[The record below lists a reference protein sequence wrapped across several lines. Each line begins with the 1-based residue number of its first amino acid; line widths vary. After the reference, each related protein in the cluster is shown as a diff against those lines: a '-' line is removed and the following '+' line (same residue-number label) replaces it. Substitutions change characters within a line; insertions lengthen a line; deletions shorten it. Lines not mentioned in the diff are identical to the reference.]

1 MISATIYCNFIT
13 SLKNS
18 SFIRVNKL
26 IMKHFQASNQ
36 IKYDWKGKVILI
48 AEDIFT
54 STRYYQAA
62 LKRTN
67 SEILIAKNGQEAVE
81 IVKENKNIDLILM
94 DIHMPELNGF
104 EATKKIKKINHN
116 IPIVMQTAYILSG
129 EEEKSYEAGCD
140 DFLTKPIDLNKL
152 LSVVNNYL

>member
-1 MISATIYCNFIT
+1 
-13 SLKNS
+13 
-18 SFIRVNKL
+18 
-26 IMKHFQASNQ
+26 MKHFQASNQ

-81 IVKENKNIDLILM
+81 IVEENKNIDLILM

-104 EATKKIKKINHN
+104 EATRKIKKINRN
-116 IPIVMQTAYILSG
+116 ISIVMQTAYILSG

-140 DFLTKPIDLNKL
+140 DFLTKPVDLNKL

>member
-1 MISATIYCNFIT
+1 
-13 SLKNS
+13 
-18 SFIRVNKL
+18 
-26 IMKHFQASNQ
+26 MKDFQASNQ

-62 LKRTN
+62 LKKTN

-81 IVKENKNIDLILM
+81 IVEENKNIDLILM

-104 EATKKIKKINHN
+104 EATRKIKKINHN
-116 IPIVMQTAYILSG
+116 ISIVMQTAYILSG
-129 EEEKSYEAGCD
+129 EKEKSYEAGCD
-140 DFLTKPIDLNKL
+140 DFLTKPVDLNKL

>member
-1 MISATIYCNFIT
+1 
-13 SLKNS
+13 
-18 SFIRVNKL
+18 
-26 IMKHFQASNQ
+26 MKHFRASNQ

-81 IVKENKNIDLILM
+81 IVEENKNIDLILM

-104 EATKKIKKINHN
+104 EATRKIKKINHN
-116 IPIVMQTAYILSG
+116 ISIVMQTAYILSG

-140 DFLTKPIDLNKL
+140 DFLTKPVDLNKL